1 MDRCSESITLCFSNI
16 ADSFYWLW
24 NSRSAG
30 GKSKKIIRP
39 FLSPVLM
46 EEHLYPFTPAITCAS
61 YLDCNAMLIQ
71 CDQIEILAFNVFKC
85 CPIAIRSLRS
95 HVNAGVQEAMMSDRW
110 GRSWLWTVG
119 QRAESN
125 RQGSWH
131 FIKPPTTGKSQ
142 QEKESATERWM
153 TSSNLL
159 KYYMLF
165 FVLVFSSENS
175 QELL

>member
-1 MDRCSESITLCFSNI
+1 MAR
-16 ADSFYWLW
+16 A
-24 NSRSAG
+24 
-30 GKSKKIIRP
+30 KKIGP
-39 FLSPVLM
+39 FGSPVLT
-46 EEHLYPFTPAITCAS
+46 EEHFYPSTPAITCAS

-71 CDQIEILAFNVFKC
+71 KWSDRDWMHLHLAFNVFKC
-85 CPIAIRSLRS
+85 YPIAIVLLKS
-95 HVNAGVQEAMMSDRW
+95 HVNAGVQEAMLSDRW

-159 KYYMLF
+159 RY
-165 FVLVFSSENS
+165 
-175 QELL
+175 